1 MKNKTKNSII
11 VLSVVMILILV
22 FVVYLKL
29 DQNKDIAYIIE
40 TKKNN
45 FLVSEKIHSA
55 YGLKNKSAEIEGVRK
70 GLDDF
75 YIDRNNML
83 GFIESL
89 EEIAKN
95 NQVDLVID
103 SVAVDESHLK
113 ESMPYGVLNMT
124 LTANAKDFSSAVN
137 FLANLEK
144 LPFSIDFINTKLV
157 GVVNEKNESPSSWK
171 ISINIKGIT
180 N

>member
-1 MKNKTKNSII
+1 MVII
-11 VLSVVMILILV
+11 LSL
-22 FVVYLKL
+22 VVYLKL
-29 DQNKDIAYIIE
+29 NQNKNIAYIIE

-45 FLVSEKIHSA
+45 FLLSEKIHSA
-55 YGLKNKSAEIEGVRK
+55 YGLKNKSDEIEEVRK
-70 GLDDF
+70 GFDDF

-103 SVAVDESHLK
+103 SVAMDESHLK
-113 ESMPYGVLNMT
+113 DAMPYGILNMA

-144 LPFSIDFINTKLV
+144 LPFSIDFINTKIV
-157 GVVNEKNESPSSWK
+157 GVVNDKDGNLSSWK
-171 ISINIKGIT
+171 ININIKGIT